1 MPERVPA
8 SLAYIPEPP
17 EARRLGLAP
26 LICLGLAVIAVF
38 FGGFG
43 TWSSFAELDSAALAP
58 GVVVV
63 ESSRKTVKHLEGG
76 IVSEILVTEGQ
87 HVAAGDVLVRLDP
100 TQARAKLDQLE
111 AGLIAD
117 EVRAARLRAEREGL
131 ASIAW
136 PEWLASSRDQDKVVS
151 LESSQLK
158 LFVARQ
164 AAYAGQAAVLKQ
176 KIAQSNEEIT
186 GLQGAIASQNREL
199 DLLHEQITDY
209 TTLLQKGLVDKPR
222 VLEVKR
228 RQAEIDGDRLKNE
241 AAIARAQQVIAESE
255 IRISELGTDRV
266 NAAADELQDIER
278 EIPQLREQIAAAED
292 VLRRIEIRAP
302 LAGRVV
308 DLKVHTPGGV
318 VGQGEALMDIVPD
331 SEKLLIDAQI
341 DPHDID
347 VVRTGQAAE
356 VRFTAFHQRE
366 LRPLKGQLIS
376 LSADRMVEEKT
387 GRAYYLGRIELKE
400 DPGLVLKGAEVVPGM
415 QADAIILTGQSTLFG
430 YLKRPIERTF
440 ERALQED

>member
-1 MPERVPA
+1 
-8 SLAYIPEPP
+8 
-17 EARRLGLAP
+17 
-26 LICLGLAVIAVF
+26 
-38 FGGFG
+38 
-43 TWSSFAELDSAALAP
+43 
-58 GVVVV
+58 
-63 ESSRKTVKHLEGG
+63 
-76 IVSEILVTEGQ
+76 
-87 HVAAGDVLVRLDP
+87 
-100 TQARAKLDQLE
+100 
-111 AGLIAD
+111 
-117 EVRAARLRAEREGL
+117 
-131 ASIAW
+131 
-136 PEWLASSRDQDKVVS
+136 
-151 LESSQLK
+151 
-158 LFVARQ
+158 
-164 AAYAGQAAVLKQ
+164 
-176 KIAQSNEEIT
+176 
-186 GLQGAIASQNREL
+186 
-199 DLLHEQITDY
+199 EQITDY

-400 DPGLVLKGAEVVPGM
+400 DPGVVLKGAEVVPGM

-440 ERALQED
+440 ERALRED